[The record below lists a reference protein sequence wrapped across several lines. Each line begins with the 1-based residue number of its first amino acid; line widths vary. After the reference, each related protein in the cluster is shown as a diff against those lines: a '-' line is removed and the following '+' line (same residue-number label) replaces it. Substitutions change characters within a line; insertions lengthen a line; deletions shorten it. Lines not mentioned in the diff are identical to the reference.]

1 MTNTLNRPSA
11 RTRPVRPGEP
21 TAPNA
26 STMLSVLQGP
36 TFRKLFAAQVIA
48 LIGTGLLT
56 VALGLLAF
64 DIAGDA
70 AGAVLGTVLTIKMV
84 AYVGLSPVI
93 SAVAAHIP
101 RKPLLIGADL
111 VRVGIAACLLFVTQ
125 TWQIYVLIFILQSAS
140 AAFTPAFQSTIPA
153 ILPEERDYTKALSL
167 SRLAYDLESVV
178 SPMLAAALLMAMSFH
193 NLFVGTALGF
203 AISALLVAR
212 TVLPAAP
219 MRAES
224 PFRERLTCGVRLMFG
239 RRELR
244 GIQGINLA
252 VAAVQSMVIVN
263 TVVLV
268 RAYLDRPQSDVAV
281 LLGAFGAG
289 SMLVA
294 LAMPRLSRTFRDFR
308 LMLAGATAAVALL
321 GVFGLAVPSLA
332 DAPSDPTATTS
343 WALVLVVWLVLGAA
357 VSLMLTPLSKVIA
370 GASTESTR
378 PALFA
383 AQFSLSHACFLVTYP
398 LAGLAGSVS
407 GLSETC
413 AILVGV
419 GALGVAIAARNR

>member
-1 MTNTLNRPSA
+1 MINTLNRPSA

-93 SAVAAHIP
+93 SAVAARIP

-111 VRVGIAACLLFVTQ
+111 VRVGIAACLPFVTQ

-178 SPMLAAALLMAMSFH
+178 SPMLAAALLTVMSFH

-203 AISALLVAR
+203 TISALLVAR

-219 MRAES
+219 MRVES
-224 PFRERLTCGVRLMFG
+224 PFRERLTCGVRLIFG

-252 VAAVQSMVIVN
+252 VAAAQSMVIVN

-294 LAMPRLSRTFRDFR
+294 LVMPRLSRTFRDFR

-343 WALVLVVWLVLGAA
+343 WVLVLVVWLVLGAV

-383 AQFSLSHACFLVTYP
+383 AQFSLSHACFLITYP
-398 LAGLAGSVS
+398 LAGLAGSVL
-407 GLSETC
+407 GLSATC